1 MRRNPADPTSLGFLT
16 TSSPETDRELTTFAT
31 QYRTFRAGSQSQ
43 TICEDNL
50 ARSYPRV
57 HAVLKR
63 ELVSNLS
70 LLYAWTG
77 SDPLLDPMG
86 CWPTGTRS
94 PSSRAPR
101 LPGSTRPFRVRL
113 PTATCWGAVHPRQS
127 SNRCNAVEL
136 PWKPADSASTDAQQR
151 PSGAVGFGKNPLGCR
166 LERVHSTTSQS
177 QCRQIECTCRAFG
190 FCLYRRS
197 RIAGAVRLESESND
211 PSHSPLFTSRSPID
225 DSRKRR

>member
-77 SDPLLDPMG
+77 SDPLLDPMMLLAHRDVV
-86 CWPTGTRS
+86 PIEPGTEAAWEH
-94 PSSRAPR
+94 P
-101 LPGSTRPFRVRL
+101 PFSGAIADGYVLGRGA
-113 PTATCWGAVHPRQS
+113 PTAV
-127 SNRCNAVEL
+127 VE
-136 PWKPADSASTDAQQR
+136 QM
-151 PSGAVGFGKNPLGCR
+151 
-166 LERVHSTTSQS
+166 
-177 QCRQIECTCRAFG
+177 
-190 FCLYRRS
+190 
-197 RIAGAVRLESESND
+197 
-211 PSHSPLFTSRSPID
+211 
-225 DSRKRR
+225 